1 MDTAGTVPTIS
12 VSAQGQISRNSLCTS
27 TVSFRATNNASR
39 RGVPSGIS
47 PVPNYLPDRRKTF
60 YNGYYLERDPVDRM
74 LLPRSPLSASL
85 PVSRLLDA
93 ERERILPVTLNS
105 RLQRGDFALSQ
116 RASDTPILLNID
128 SGQYYVLNDVGG
140 RIWEL
145 CDGIR
150 SVAEIIT
157 ILCQEYEAPAETITT
172 DVVELMTELVNENL
186 LVASE

>member
-1 MDTAGTVPTIS
+1 MT
-12 VSAQGQISRNSLCTS
+12 
-27 TVSFRATNNASR
+27 
-39 RGVPSGIS
+39 
-47 PVPNYLPDRRKTF
+47 
-60 YNGYYLERDPVDRM
+60 
-74 LLPRSPLSASL
+74 
-85 PVSRLLDA
+85 LD
-93 ERERILPVTLNS
+93 S

-157 ILCQEYEAPAETITT
+157 ILCQEYEAPAETVTA
-172 DVVELMTELVNENL
+172 DVLELVTELVNENL
-186 LVASE
+186 LVDSE